1 MGIAAV
7 RPRLTFMHMISNEST
22 AFLSKSSCQPGRRRE
37 FCHFDD
43 TPSPCLLKRLLKGEG
58 GAAE

>member
-1 MGIAAV
+1 MALITSGCV
-7 RPRLTFMHMISNEST
+7 PGQGCDVLVYLDGYIS
-22 AFLSKSSCQPGRRRE
+22 RRRE

-43 TPSPCLLKRLLKGEG
+43 TPFSSVLKHLIKAEG